1 MLIRPAPQPFEGPR
15 SFRLRT
21 LQANLIAGSMTE
33 LLDLDSEFADVG
45 ADLSVTDDWIH
56 RLCRWCPQCLG
67 TGNKNFGRIGW
78 EIRFADACSA
88 CGSWLVDRCFSC
100 GEPVSWSRLT
110 YSSCRCGESLSS
122 GICAD
127 APSSLVRLCRV
138 LERRALNMR
147 SEDLPL
153 FAELNLHQ
161 CLQVVRWLGCYGGR
175 IPQRVQQK
183 LFASDRIEVSWPVTT
198 LAAEVLFDWPRGF
211 HRLLSDLRTHAGIF
225 DAGSLSRSFRGFYR
239 VLYSSFRGPEF
250 KWLREAF
257 EDYLVEHWNGS
268 MARRNHRV
276 YEQAAQRMEWIPA
289 KLAARL
295 LGISGAALNRLHS
308 QGLVD
313 LHRYETATGRKFSK
327 VSKASMEHLINSGLD
342 ESVTLTEV
350 AKALGLKKSRLQSLL
365 GFICPQA
372 FKLQPTNVWMI
383 PKNWLD
389 QFPYR
394 IQQLLVL
401 DQATMTSNWV
411 TLDWLFRYELAS
423 DQAAGLL
430 INAIRDGSITAAR
443 YEMTTR
449 LVDVMV
455 CRSDL
460 GSLWSSKRPE
470 NPAHIS
476 LMEAAT
482 LMRVKQEVIY
492 SLVRSNLLVAEQRRV
507 GRRPSLWV
515 SRDELQRFAATFM
528 FGRDLA
534 KALATSSRSLTSK
547 LKDLGVTPVAGPG
560 VDRCRQIVFRRAD
573 IAACGLQLH

>member
-1 MLIRPAPQPFEGPR
+1 MLIRPNPKPFEGPR

-21 LQANLIAGSMTE
+21 LQSNLIAGSMTE
-33 LLDLDSEFADVG
+33 LLDLDGEFADVA
-45 ADLSVTDDWIH
+45 ADQLFADDWVH
-56 RLCRWCPQCLG
+56 RLCRWCPQCMG
-67 TGNKNFGRIGW
+67 TGNENYGRIGW

-88 CGSWLVDRCFSC
+88 CGSWLVDRCSSC
-100 GEPVSWSRLT
+100 GEPVSWSRLS
-110 YSSCRCGESLSS
+110 YSSCRCGEPLSS
-122 GICAD
+122 GIFAD
-127 APSSLVRLCRV
+127 APASLVRLSRV
-138 LERRALNMR
+138 LERRALKMR
-147 SEDLPL
+147 SEDLPQ
-153 FAELNLHQ
+153 FADLNLHQ

-175 IPQRVQQK
+175 VPQRVQQK
-183 LFASDRIEVSWPVTT
+183 LFASDNIEVSWPVTT

-211 HRLLSDLRTHAGIF
+211 HRLLSDLRTQAGIF

-250 KWLREAF
+250 EWLRVPF
-257 EDYLVEHWNGS
+257 EDYVAEHWNGS
-268 MARRNHRV
+268 MARRNRRV

-289 KLAARL
+289 KLAARH
-295 LGISGAALNRLHS
+295 LGISGAALHRLHS

-313 LHRYETATGRKFSK
+313 LHSYETATGRKFSK
-327 VSKASMEHLINSGLD
+327 VSRASLEHLTNSGMD
-342 ESVTLTEV
+342 EALTLTVV

-372 FKLQPTNVWMI
+372 FKLQPTNIWMI

-389 QFPYR
+389 QFLHQ
-394 IQQLLVL
+394 IQQLLFL
-401 DQATMTSNWV
+401 DEAPMTGDWV
-411 TLDWLFRYELAS
+411 SLDWLFRYELAS
-423 DQAAGLL
+423 EQAAGLL

-443 YEMTTR
+443 YETTTR

-460 GSLWSSKRPE
+460 GSVLGSPRPE
-470 NPAHIS
+470 NAAHIS
-476 LMEAAT
+476 LMEAAA

-515 SRDELQRFAATFM
+515 TRDELQRFHTSFT
-528 FGRDLA
+528 FGRDVA
-534 KALATSSRSLTSK
+534 KELATSSRALTSK

-560 VDRCRQIVFRRAD
+560 VDGCRQIVFRRSD